1 MSIGD
6 TTLTV
11 VGNIT
16 KDPDLKFLP
25 SGVAVVSFTIAASRR
40 VFDRDKNEW
49 RDGDTLF
56 MRCSAWRHLAEHI
69 GDTLTKGTRVIASGR
84 LSQRDWE
91 DNNGVQR
98 TVVELNVE
106 EIGPSLK
113 YATATVKKAARAGA
127 PHPAEAYAGAS
138 AGAGNTGGWG
148 GGEWGSASSKPGPWD
163 GADAPYTG
171 DEPPF

>member
-11 VGNIT
+11 VGNVT

-25 SGVAVVSFTIAASRR
+25 SGVAVVSFTIASSRR
-40 VFDRDKNEW
+40 VFDRDRNEW
-49 RDGDTLF
+49 KDGDTLF

-84 LSQRDWE
+84 LSQRDYE
-91 DNNGVQR
+91 DNQGVQR
-98 TVVELNVE
+98 TITELNVE

-113 YATATVKKAARAGA
+113 YATATVKKAARAAAGGEP
-127 PHPAEAYAGAS
+127 PHPGDRGNAGSGGWGQTAPS
-138 AGAGNTGGWG
+138 GGDQWGGTGSWGAGN
-148 GGEWGSASSKPGPWD
+148 GE
-163 GADAPYTG
+163 
-171 DEPPF
+171 EPPF

>member
-11 VGNIT
+11 IGNLT
-16 KDPDLKFLP
+16 KDPEVRFLAT
-25 SGVAVVSFTIAASRR
+25 GAAVASFTIAASRR
-40 VFDRDKNEW
+40 VYDQQSGEW
-49 RDGDTLF
+49 KDGDTLF

-84 LSQRDWE
+84 LSQRDYV
-91 DNNGVQR
+91 DNAGVTR
-98 TVVELNVE
+98 TIVELNVE

-113 YATATVKKAARAGA
+113 YATATVKKAARGDGGV
-127 PHPAEAYAGAS
+127 PHPADAYAGAAAPAGN
-138 AGAGNTGGWG
+138 AGA
-148 GGEWGSASSKPGPWD
+148 WGSGTAAAPSWD
-163 GADAPYTG
+163 GAAGSYAG